1 MPLSKMGKNGSKA
14 GPKQVLK
21 KQIKSC
27 PFTPLEGKKK
37 KSQYPDW
44 IIRTETGPKDHFGRL
59 LGINSPN

>member
-37 KSQYPDW
+37 KITIP
-44 IIRTETGPKDHFGRL
+44 RL
-59 LGINSPN
+59 DNTDRNWT